1 MPKTCKIEYLGLSD
15 TVQQLMA
22 EGVVT
27 RAEMTERLQNDY
39 GADVSEATVGRYMAK
54 IRSAAQDEAFQK
66 IQDHVNKTVPDD
78 LDALEEMEKQA
89 LEWTREAGITSAER
103 ATAAAENISGEIEQW
118 RDMLLSEK
126 DPQKIVRWII
136 KRCIFYLAED
146 DRRQEQRLS
155 AMRMVHK
162 IIETKLSKAGLLD
175 DETKGRIVFLQKQA
189 RDGDENGDGGSEEKK
204 DGSGK
209 KVLRLVK
216 DDSG

>member
-1 MPKTCKIEYLGLSD
+1 MPKTCKIELLGLSE

-27 RAEMTERLQNDY
+27 RSEMTEKLQNDY
-39 GADVSEATVGRYMAK
+39 GADVSEATVGRYMAR
-54 IRSAAQDEAFQK
+54 IRSAAQNEAFQK

-89 LEWTREAGITSAER
+89 LEWTREAGATSAER
-103 ATAAAENISGEIEQW
+103 AAAAAEKISGELDQW
-118 RDMLLSEK
+118 QSMLLSEK
-126 DPQKIVRWII
+126 DPQKIVRWIV
-136 KRCIFYLAED
+136 KRCSFYLAED

-155 AMRMVHK
+155 AMRMVQN

-175 DETKGRIVFLQKQA
+175 DESRGRIVFLQKQA
-189 RDGDENGDGGSEEKK
+189 VGEDENDAGGSEEKK

-209 KVLRLVK
+209 KVLRLIR